1 MSEVVYRSH
10 VRIERVKGPVRR
22 AYLPAET
29 KPVIFG
35 VHGAVAEHYK
45 VPPAVLEPH
54 ATTLDYIVAAAA
66 GWLTGTFGG
75 ALEARQIDASNER
88 LVSETV
94 GEVELED
101 HVLVIRRIHVVL
113 KLKAEESQ
121 RETAIRVHGFYAD
134 KCPVYRTLKP
144 AIAITTELVFE
155 ALTA

>member
-1 MSEVVYRSH
+1 M
-10 VRIERVKGPVRR
+10 
-22 AYLPAET
+22 
-29 KPVIFG
+29 
-35 VHGAVAEHYK
+35 
-45 VPPAVLEPH
+45 
-54 ATTLDYIVAAAA
+54 
-66 GWLTGTFGG
+66 
-75 ALEARQIDASNER
+75 
-88 LVSETV
+88 SETV

-121 RETAIRVHGFYAD
+121 RETAIRLHGFYAD